1 MLITKSLQQQLGS
14 GEAALT
20 NLSCLSIPDE
30 TDCKT
35 SSTSL
40 TDLDKADWQDN
51 KLYYL
56 AGNLN
61 NQTFVIITSILFQF
75 QLSLILNSIQKKYF
89 FKHSCFR
96 IFIMKNIHLL
106 KHLKFILDWFNMK
119 LKRPC
124 YFWNNT
130 KKKDE

>member
-56 AGNLN
+56 AGNNLN
-61 NQTFVIITSILFQF
+61 NILTSRLFQF
-75 QLSLILNSIQKKYF
+75 QLVSNFFFHKDINLLIHSYLGPSFLKTVIIQ
-89 FKHSCFR
+89 
-96 IFIMKNIHLL
+96 NIHLL
-106 KHLKFILDWFNMK
+106 EHLKFKLDWFNK
-119 LKRPC
+119 
-124 YFWNNT
+124 
-130 KKKDE
+130 

>member
-1 MLITKSLQQQLGS
+1 MLITKSVGS

-61 NQTFVIITSILFQF
+61 NKTFVIITSILFQY
-75 QLSLILNSIQKKYF
+75 QLS
-89 FKHSCFR
+89 
-96 IFIMKNIHLL
+96 
-106 KHLKFILDWFNMK
+106 FILT
-119 LKRPC
+119 LLYTGGGTECPPLR
-124 YFWNNT
+124 FWSLEPS
-130 KKKDE
+130 KVI